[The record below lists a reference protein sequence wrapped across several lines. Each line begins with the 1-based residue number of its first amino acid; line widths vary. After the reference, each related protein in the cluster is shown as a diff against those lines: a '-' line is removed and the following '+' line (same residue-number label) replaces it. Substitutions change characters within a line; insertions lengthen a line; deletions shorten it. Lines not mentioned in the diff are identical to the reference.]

1 MSSIGL
7 FTLGTLVLVAI
18 AAALLARALPQRSR
32 SPAPVP
38 APASAPSRHAPLQG
52 FRGLLAFGVFMH
64 HSFIWSHYGRG
75 HGWLDADVWH
85 QFGESRVVLFFMLTA
100 TLFYGRLLDGRGRS
114 IDWLKLYVSRLLRL
128 GPAYWF
134 AMCLMFAAVAYATVH
149 HIDGAGNSIIKFS
162 WSEILVQCAAWMGFS
177 ILGMPSID
185 GYFATPTVTA
195 VVTWTLPYECAFYL
209 LLPLLALPLR
219 VKMPLTTLG
228 VGLAAAIWLVVWL
241 PDPAYCVPFAGG
253 MAVALLMRVP
263 RAAAVLRHKAA
274 ALAAMAAMA
283 IAILLFRT
291 IYAPAPLLLLAF
303 ALAVV
308 ACGNDLFGILN
319 WRLPQA
325 LGSWAYSLYLLHG
338 IALYTV
344 FMLVIGPERGAR
356 ITDWEYVAMLCALT
370 PVVLGMAWASQRW
383 IESPPMRAVP
393 AVVAALRALVARL
406 RTPRA
411 AAPAKTPAR
420 IA

>member
-7 FTLGTLVLVAI
+7 FTLVAVVLVAM
-18 AAALLARALPQRSR
+18 AAALLARALPQRSASP
-32 SPAPVP
+32 SPAP
-38 APASAPSRHAPLQG
+38 AQASAPSRHAPLQG

-134 AMCLMFAAVAYATVH
+134 AMGLMFAAIAYATVH
-149 HIDGAGNSIIKFS
+149 HIDGAGNSVIRYS
-162 WSEILVQCAAWMGFS
+162 WSEILVQCAAWLGFS

-241 PDPAYCVPFAGG
+241 PDPACCVPFAGG
-253 MAVALLMRVP
+253 MAVAMLMRVP
-263 RAAAVLRHKAA
+263 RVAAVLRHWAA

-283 IAILLFRT
+283 AAILLFRT
-291 IYAPAPLLLLAF
+291 IYAPLPLLLLAF

-325 LGSWAYSLYLLHG
+325 LGKWAYSLYLLHG
-338 IALYTV
+338 IVLYV
-344 FMLVIGPERGAR
+344 LFMLVIGPERGAH
-356 ITDWEYVAMLCALT
+356 ITDWQYVALLAAFT
-370 PVVLGMAWASQRW
+370 PVVLAMAWASQRW

-393 AVVAALRALVARL
+393 AVVSTLRALVARL
-406 RTPRA
+406 RAPRPA
-411 AAPAKTPAR
+411 RPAKTPAR
-420 IA
+420 VA